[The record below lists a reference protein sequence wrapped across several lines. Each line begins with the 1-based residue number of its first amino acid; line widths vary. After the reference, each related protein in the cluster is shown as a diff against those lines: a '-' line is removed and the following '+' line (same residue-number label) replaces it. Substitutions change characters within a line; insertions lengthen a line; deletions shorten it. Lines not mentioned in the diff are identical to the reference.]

1 MIRERGV
8 SMRNYPLLEQINT
21 PADLKNLPA
30 GELPALCSEI
40 REFLIANVS
49 RTGGHLASNLGA
61 VELSVAVH
69 RVFSAPAD
77 DILFD
82 VGHQS
87 YVHKMLTG
95 RRDRFDTL
103 RRLGGLSGFLRP
115 SESEYDSAVSGH
127 ASSSVSVA
135 LGMAR
140 AKKLRGDGSATVCIL
155 GDGALTGG
163 MAYEALNDAGQSG
176 LPLIVIFNDNDM
188 SISRNVGAIA
198 KRLSAIRLKKRYFRI
213 KERTKSGLSR
223 LPGGKGVIRGI
234 SAVKDWL
241 RTAILKETIFELMG
255 FEYLGPADGND
266 ISVVCNLL
274 EQARKRQ
281 CPVVVHLKTVKG
293 KGYLPSEQEPTAFH
307 GVAAFD
313 VATGRAE
320 GERRADFS
328 AVFGETMERLAQR
341 DGSVCAVTAAMAAGT
356 GLEGFSRLYPD
367 RFFDV
372 GIAEEH
378 AVAMSAGLAAR
389 GMKPVCAVYSTFLQR
404 AYDQMIHD
412 VAIGGLHVV
421 LAVDRAGLV
430 GADGETHQGAFDV
443 PYLRTIPGMKIYAPS
458 DYAELEAAL
467 CRAVEEDTGPVA
479 VRYPRGGEGRFTK
492 DTMDAPCAV
501 VREGSDLA
509 ICTYGVLLNQAL
521 EAADRLEQEGISL
534 RVVKLNR
541 LDLPDPAAV
550 LQALRGIRGLL
561 VLEDCVEQ
569 GCLGQRL
576 AQMLA
581 ENGETLPLRL
591 LNLKDRFIPN
601 GKVNELYSLS
611 HIDAEAVFSVAK
623 ELFCG

>member
-1 MIRERGV
+1 
-8 SMRNYPLLEQINT
+8 MRQYPLLEQINT
-21 PADLKNLPA
+21 PADLKRLPA

-40 REFLIANVS
+40 REFLIAHVS

-95 RRDRFDTL
+95 RRERFGTL
-103 RRLGGLSGFLRP
+103 RRMGGLSGFLRP

-140 AKKLRGDGSATVCIL
+140 AKKLRGEGSATVCIL

-198 KRLSAIRLKKRYFRI
+198 KRLSAIRLKKRYFRM
-213 KERTKSGLSR
+213 KERTKRILSHI
-223 LPGGKGVIRGI
+223 PGGKGIIRGI
-234 SAVKDWL
+234 SAIKDRL

-255 FEYLGPADGND
+255 FEYLGPADGHD
-266 ISVVCNLL
+266 VATVCNLL

-293 KGYLPSEQEPTAFH
+293 KGYLPSEQSPTAFH

-313 VATGRAE
+313 VATGCAKAAH
-320 GERRADFS
+320 RADFS
-328 AVFGETMERLAQR
+328 EVFGETMERLAQS
-341 DGSVCAVTAAMAAGT
+341 DGTICAVTAAMAPGT
-356 GLEGFSRLYPD
+356 GLEPFARRYPE

-378 AVAMSAGLAAR
+378 AAAMSAGLAAR

-421 LAVDRAGLV
+421 FAVDRAGLV

-443 PYLRTIPGMKIYAPS
+443 PYLRTIPGMKIYVPAS
-458 DYAELEAAL
+458 YAELETAL
-467 CRAVEEDTGPVA
+467 RRAVEEETGPVA
-479 VRYPRGGEGRFTK
+479 VRYPRGGEGRFTD
-492 DTMDAPCAV
+492 DTMNASCAV

-509 ICTYGVLLNQAL
+509 ICTYGILLNQAL
-521 EAADRLEQEGISL
+521 EAAERLEQAGVSL

-550 LQALRGIRGLL
+550 LQALQGVCGLL

-569 GCLGQRL
+569 GCMGQRL
-576 AQMLA
+576 AELLSEQGYFLR
-581 ENGETLPLRL
+581 LRL
-591 LNLKDRFIPN
+591 LNLKDQFIPQ
-601 GKVNELYSLS
+601 GKVDELYSAYHL
-611 HIDAEAVFSVAK
+611 DAEAIVSAAK
-623 ELFCG
+623 ELVRG